1 MIGKKNFGKL
11 TNKNEILSGEIMND
25 KDKFKEEIIEKILGL
40 DIKVLTSKGEEKI
53 IRITDIV
60 TGNSLSSTL
69 SVSNHCDRHYDTL
82 SPFLFKV
89 IEAKIEC
96 LNYSMAID

>member
-1 MIGKKNFGKL
+1 
-11 TNKNEILSGEIMND
+11 MND

-69 SVSNHCDRHYDTL
+69 SISNHCDRHHGTL

-96 LNYSMAID
+96 LGYSMAID